1 MAHAHARGSVGWKAP
16 TLLAIV
22 IAVGPGRAA
31 AFGARPTVSRNSRPV
46 RTAPESSR
54 RARRWLLR
62 DEARTLGRAA
72 QIAERE
78 ASRLRADADAADRG
92 VAEAEA
98 ALAKLL

>member
-1 MAHAHARGSVGWKAP
+1 MAGAAPRRSALARGESKQPARPYRARVKQAREA
-16 TLLAIV
+16 L
-22 IAVGPGRAA
+22 AA
-31 AFGARPTVSRNSRPV
+31 A
-46 RTAPESSR
+46 
-54 RARRWLLR
+54 R